1 MLLRARFA
9 TPGMTS
15 PSITTPLC
23 NQPRGE
29 NAATRCYLIV
39 CAVIKDRRPCARKR
53 GWGPAMPYCVQHAR
67 LMTPPPVGVAR
78 KGGESS
84 KHSACQ

>member
-39 CAVIKDRRPCARKR
+39 CAVIKIGDRALGREAGARPCPIVYNTL
-53 GWGPAMPYCVQHAR
+53 G
-67 LMTPPPVGVAR
+67 
-78 KGGESS
+78 S
-84 KHSACQ
+84 